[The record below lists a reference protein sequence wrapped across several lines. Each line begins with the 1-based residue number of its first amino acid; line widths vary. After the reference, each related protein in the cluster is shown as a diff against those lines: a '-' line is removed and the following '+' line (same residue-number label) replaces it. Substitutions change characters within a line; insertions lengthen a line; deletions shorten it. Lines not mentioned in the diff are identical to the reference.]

1 MRWHT
6 AFLDFK
12 LLQRLYTMVWD
23 SENALSLGTDVAHA
37 IKITLWTTD
46 GDEKHPQYYTSL
58 RFVV

>member
-1 MRWHT
+1 
-6 AFLDFK
+6 
-12 LLQRLYTMVWD
+12 MVWD